1 MRKVHK
7 NKKGFTLLEI
17 MIVVSIVGILVTM
30 ALPNMQRYVIRARE
44 TSLRNSLFVFRDVID
59 QYYADHGRYP
69 ETLEKLVEEKYIRTI
84 PKDPFTRS
92 KNTWVIIPPPEG
104 EGTGVYDVH
113 SGSDLVGIDGTPYN
127 EW

>member
-30 ALPNMQRYVIRARE
+30 AMPNMQRYVIRARE